1 MTVNPKI
8 EGRMPK
14 QNWIVARKPE
24 LLLLLLQSQS
34 LNHDDVCDEASFF
47 DGICIAVML
56 LPLSLMMVSLNR
68 CCSGSGVT
76 STIGMAAG
84 ARTSTLS
91 PIFRHDAPSTTQ
103 TTYTTSFSL
112 LVCLIHH
119 QPLLVG

>member
-56 LPLSLMMVSLNR
+56 LPLS
-68 CCSGSGVT
+68 
-76 STIGMAAG
+76 
-84 ARTSTLS
+84 
-91 PIFRHDAPSTTQ
+91 
-103 TTYTTSFSL
+103 
-112 LVCLIHH
+112 
-119 QPLLVG
+119 